1 MGTSATHLEHT
12 TTKTHHTLYW
22 KLHYCSYQEKMGSKN
37 GKPVLREEDIE
48 ALAKSSGLDKDQVK
62 DSFDAFVAEHPNG
75 KMKPKDFREMMS
87 KAMPKK
93 DASKMEKHVFRIYD
107 GNNDGYI
114 DFTEF
119 MLIFFIMS
127 DGAPEEVLTKIFR
140 VFDVN
145 SDGTITQ
152 KEMTKLIKDMYGLL
166 KTEDPNIA
174 AKDLVAKSAF
184 AEMDKDQDGK
194 VTNDEFIKACMGQEE
209 FSKMLALKVID
220 IFVEDEA

>member
-1 MGTSATHLEHT
+1 MGVRCKILDRQRHS
-12 TTKTHHTLYW
+12 
-22 KLHYCSYQEKMGSKN
+22 KMGSKN
-37 GKPVLREEDIE
+37 GKPVLREEDIA
-48 ALAKSSGLDKDQVK
+48 ALSKSSGLDEAQVK
-62 DSFDAFVAEHPNG
+62 EAFDAFIAEHPNG

-87 KAMPKK
+87 KALPKK

-107 GNNDGYI
+107 SNNDGYI
-114 DFTEF
+114 DFSEF

-127 DGAPEEVLTKIFR
+127 DGTPEEVLTKIFR

-184 AEMDKDQDGK
+184 AGMDKDQDGK
-194 VTNDEFIKACMGQEE
+194 VTTTEFISACMGQEE

-220 IFVEDEA
+220 IFVDDEA

>member
-1 MGTSATHLEHT
+1 
-12 TTKTHHTLYW
+12 
-22 KLHYCSYQEKMGSKN
+22 MGSVASVLVQHTPLSNMGSSN
-37 GKPVLREEDIE
+37 GKPVLRKEDIS
-48 ALAKSSGLDKDQVK
+48 ALAKSSGLDEDQVK
-62 DSFDAFVAEHPNG
+62 QAFESFIAEHPDG
-75 KMKPKDFREMMS
+75 HMKPKDFREMMQ
-87 KAMPKK
+87 KALPKK
-93 DASKMEKHVFRIYD
+93 DAGKMEKHVFRIYD
-107 GNNDGYI
+107 TNNDGYI

-127 DGAPEEVLTKIFR
+127 DGSPEEVLKSIFR
-140 VFDVN
+140 MFDVN
-145 SDGTITQ
+145 SDGTITM

-194 VTNDEFIKACMGQEE
+194 VTAAEFISACMGQDE

-220 IFVEDEA
+220 IFVDDEA